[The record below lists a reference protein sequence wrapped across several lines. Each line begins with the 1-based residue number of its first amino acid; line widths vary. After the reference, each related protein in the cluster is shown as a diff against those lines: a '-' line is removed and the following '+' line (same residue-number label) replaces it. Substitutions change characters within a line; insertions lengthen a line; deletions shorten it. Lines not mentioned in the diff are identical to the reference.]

1 MYPKK
6 EILGWTRFVNK
17 PEDKPESDA
26 HGDEGF
32 LSRWARRKQAAGYAG
47 QDEAGTGE
55 DSETLEQVAE
65 SPPESPEGDSD
76 ATEAQPD
83 ATPEPPGDED
93 MPPLESIDEGGS
105 VAAFLSPK
113 VSASLRRTALR
124 RLWRQPEFSGEDMLD
139 DYALDY
145 TKREPLGDIVTAEMK
160 YRAEQLRKRM
170 ERKMKEGL
178 AQDEQPAEADE
189 AESVAATEQPVVSEN
204 AVEDKDA
211 SGDDQALAGTTDAES
226 GSDERASDAPPESGP
241 RTV

>member
-1 MYPKK
+1 M
-6 EILGWTRFVNK
+6 NK
-17 PEDKPESDA
+17 PEDTADPDRQGE
-26 HGDEGF
+26 EGF

-55 DSETLEQVAE
+55 DSETLGQVAE
-65 SPPESPEGDSD
+65 SPPMSPEGDSD

-83 ATPEPPGDED
+83 AAPEPPGDED

-145 TKREPLGDIVTAEMK
+145 TNREPLGDIVTAEMK

-170 ERKMKEGL
+170 ERKMNEGL
-178 AQDEQPAEADE
+178 AQDEQWAGVDD
-189 AESVAATEQPVVSEN
+189 AESVAAAEQPVAS
-204 AVEDKDA
+204 ADA
-211 SGDDQALAGTTDAES
+211 AEEKEPSGDDQALTGRTDAD
-226 GSDERASDAPPESGP
+226 SDDHRPDASPESGP